1 MAKFVRN
8 VLGTVLTGAAAW
20 AVLIKP
26 RTAGRPDLE
35 GLQMYDYAHRGLHDA
50 AAGVPE
56 NSLAAFRKAVENGY
70 GMELDVHL
78 TRDGKLAVIHDSNL
92 ERVCGAEGRVEDLT
106 WEELQNFRL
115 LGTEEKIPSLSQVLE
130 LVDGQVPLIVEV
142 KPVQENHAVLCRRVS
157 EDLEGYA
164 GLFCVESF
172 DPRAVFWFR
181 RNRPDWIRGQLCEY
195 YNRNGEKMNPV
206 LDFILHHLLTNI
218 AASPDFVAYHVK
230 DRDAVSLKLCR
241 KLYQVQEVSWT
252 IRSQEEYDMVK
263 NDGAL
268 AIFEGF
274 IPEVK

>member
-115 LGTEEKIPSLSQVLE
+115 LGTEEKIPSLSQVARCL
-130 LVDGQVPLIVEV
+130 
-142 KPVQENHAVLCRRVS
+142 
-157 EDLEGYA
+157 
-164 GLFCVESF
+164 
-172 DPRAVFWFR
+172 
-181 RNRPDWIRGQLCEY
+181 
-195 YNRNGEKMNPV
+195 
-206 LDFILHHLLTNI
+206 
-218 AASPDFVAYHVK
+218 
-230 DRDAVSLKLCR
+230 
-241 KLYQVQEVSWT
+241 
-252 IRSQEEYDMVK
+252 
-263 NDGAL
+263 
-268 AIFEGF
+268 
-274 IPEVK
+274 